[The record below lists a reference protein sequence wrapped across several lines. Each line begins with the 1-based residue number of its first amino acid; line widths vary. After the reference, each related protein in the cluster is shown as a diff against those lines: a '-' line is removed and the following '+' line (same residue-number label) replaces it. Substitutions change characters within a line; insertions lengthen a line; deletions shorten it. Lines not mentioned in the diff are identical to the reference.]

1 MAFKDWFGTRGG
13 GEPPSIDD
21 LIALG
26 EIDRAEDALRAK
38 IRSRPSDLHSHLRL
52 ADLLMSQ
59 KRRGDAV
66 EEYLL
71 VAEGYARDGFYE
83 KASALLSK
91 ISKLAPGFEKVEIK
105 IEALKKARELDHR
118 RDAIIDGLMEG
129 KPGETPGAG
138 TSAFELKRL
147 WKDLARSSLLDR
159 LDDEQLKRLF
169 RAFRVERLDE
179 GERLIDAGQRLE
191 EIYLIA
197 HGEIEVRVRLTGN
210 AETVLKSFGPGAVV
224 GERALFQHQPWPA
237 SYVAGK
243 RSSVLKLTRE
253 ALEQALVG
261 ESDPKSFLDALRE
274 QQNDR
279 QIVAALAEMREAE

>member
-26 EIDRAEDALRAK
+26 EVDKAEAALRAK
-38 IRSRPSDLHSHLRL
+38 VKGRPSDLHSRLKL
-52 ADLLMSQ
+52 ADLLMAQ

-91 ISKLAPGFEKVEIK
+91 ISKLAPGFEKVELK
-105 IEALKKARELDHR
+105 IEALKHARELDHR
-118 RDAIIDGLMEG
+118 RDAIIDGLMES
-129 KPGETPGAG
+129 KPGETPSSG

-147 WKDLARSSLLDR
+147 WKDLTASPLLDR
-159 LDDEQLKRLF
+159 LTNEQLKRLF

-179 GERLIDAGQRLE
+179 GDRLVEAGQRLE
-191 EIYLIA
+191 EIYLVA
-197 HGEIEVRVRLTGN
+197 HGEIQVRVSLSGTS
-210 AETVLKSFGPGAVV
+210 ETVLKAFGPGAVL
-224 GERALFQHQPWPA
+224 GERALFQHKPWPA
-237 SYVAGK
+237 SYAAGK
-243 RSSVLKLTRE
+243 RSTVLKLTRE

-274 QQNDR
+274 QHHDR
-279 QIVAALAEMREAE
+279 GIIKALSELKESN